1 MIGVRWVDFTRGDDF
16 QVATLADIPTAMAER
31 GVSDAHAEWIAGV
44 WSVVTRS
51 GESFR
56 AVAVLLVPL
65 RAVVGVED
73 NPGGLFPSLRLA
85 CGHRVAMLNPWKP
98 ATVRC
103 WACAEGRLT

>member
-16 QVATLADIPTAMAER
+16 QVADVEALKAAMREAGEADVTLDSTGR
-31 GVSDAHAEWIAGV
+31 
-44 WSVVTRS
+44 VVNAYGRV
-51 GESFR
+51 
-56 AVAVLLVPL
+56 VAVTLIPV
-65 RAVVGVED
+65 RAVVEVVD

-103 WACAEGRLT
+103 WACAEERPT